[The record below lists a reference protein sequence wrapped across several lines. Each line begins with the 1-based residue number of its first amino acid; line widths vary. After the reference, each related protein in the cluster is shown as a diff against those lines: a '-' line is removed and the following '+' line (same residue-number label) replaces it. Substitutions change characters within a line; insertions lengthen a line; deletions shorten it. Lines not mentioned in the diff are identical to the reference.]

1 MWIYNKVLVQL
12 ANYEKTINLTPRQ
25 MRIHSGG
32 QVDFQIMNNILKFY
46 DRKQIFFNF
55 KLYLKNNLICS
66 VIK

>member
-12 ANYEKTINLTPRQ
+12 ANYEKTINLTPPP
-25 MRIHSGG
+25 MRIHLGG

-46 DRKQIFFNF
+46 DRKQIFLNF